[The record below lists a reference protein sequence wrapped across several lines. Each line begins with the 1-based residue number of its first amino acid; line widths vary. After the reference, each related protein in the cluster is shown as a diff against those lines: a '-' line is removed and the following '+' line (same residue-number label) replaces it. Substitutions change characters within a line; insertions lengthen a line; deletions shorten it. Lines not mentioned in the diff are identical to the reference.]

1 MNPNLYV
8 GNLSFDASEED
19 LRKLFSEIGEVRS
32 AKIVMDMYS
41 GRPKGFGFVEMA
53 TPEEAEK
60 AITQL
65 NGKAFMNRNLI
76 VNEARPQKKRG
87 EFKGGNRNRRR

>member
-1 MNPNLYV
+1 MNSNLYV

-19 LRKLFSEIGEVRS
+19 LKKLFSEAGEVRS

-53 TPEEAEK
+53 SPADAEK
-60 AITQL
+60 AISLL

-76 VNEARPQKKRG
+76 VNEARPKKKRDD
-87 EFKGGNRNRRR
+87 FKGGGRNRRR

>member
-8 GNLSFDASEED
+8 GNMSFDASEED
-19 LRKLFSEIGEVRS
+19 LRKLFSEAGEVRS
-32 AKIVMDMYS
+32 VKIVMDMYS

-53 TPEEAEK
+53 SPDEAEK
-60 AITQL
+60 AISLL

-87 EFKGGNRNRRR
+87 EFKGGRNRRR

>member
-19 LRKLFSEIGEVRS
+19 LRKLFSEAGEVKS
-32 AKIVMDMYS
+32 SKIVMDMYS

-53 TPEEAEK
+53 SADDAEK
-60 AITQL
+60 AISLL

-87 EFKGGNRNRRR
+87 EFKGGRNRRR

>member
-19 LRKLFSEIGEVRS
+19 LKKLFSEAGEVRS
-32 AKIVMDMYS
+32 VKIVMDMYS

-53 TPEEAEK
+53 SPDEAEK
-60 AITQL
+60 AISLL

-87 EFKGGNRNRRR
+87 EFKGGRNRRR

>member
-19 LRKLFSEIGEVRS
+19 LRKLFSEAGEVRS
-32 AKIVMDMYS
+32 VKIVMDMYS
-41 GRPKGFGFVEMA
+41 GRPRGFGFVEMA
-53 TPEEAEK
+53 SPDEAEK
-60 AITQL
+60 AVSLL

-87 EFKGGNRNRRR
+87 EFRGGRNRRR